1 MNKIILIFVLT
12 ICAFNIKAQ
21 IDPFIQD
28 SLKRVLPINK
38 GFQDSLSRQSDTTAS
53 AVARRGI
60 KQLSIDTS
68 YASVFIYN
76 SYSTQFTQLQT
87 QLQSDLNFYQKMIAD
102 IRQRYKQ
109 NLTTL
114 QISILTNPPI
124 VPPR

>member
-1 MNKIILIFVLT
+1 MSRVILIFVLA
-12 ICAFNIKAQ
+12 ICAIQAHTQ

-53 AVARRGI
+53 VVAKRGVN
-60 KQLSIDTS
+60 KLSKDTS
-68 YASVFIYN
+68 YASIFIYN
-76 SYSTQFTQLQT
+76 AYATQLA
-87 QLQSDLNFYQKMIAD
+87 QLQVQLQADLDSSQRMIAD
-102 IRQRYKQ
+102 IKQRYKQ
-109 NLTTL
+109 NLTAL